1 MGEGTDIEDDVRIEP
16 PVLLGAGCL
25 VERGSQLIGP
35 LIVGDGCVI
44 ESGAV
49 LDGVIHWD
57 GVKAGRGS
65 LLEGSILGRNVIVH
79 HEAVVRDDVVLG
91 DRSRGPGGRRGAVGS
106 AVRAAL
112 AHHGRRR
119 PARRRTLLIRGA
131 RGGRSRPARRRRRPL
146 LPEALR
152 GLWRRRRLA
161 VRRTAGRRSSRC
173 LRRAA
178 LAAGPRWAGRRR
190 AARAGAASVADASS
204 PSRARRAAFVYE
216 GSARALVTACK
227 FRALRSIA
235 GEMAELAAPAFAAA
249 VEGTQADCVAC
260 VPGHRGRSLERG
272 FNQAELL
279 SRALAAS
286 VGLRHEPLLVRVREG
301 ARQSGMDRAARAANV
316 RGLYA
321 LNTGADR
328 VLDGIERVVIVDDVY
343 TTGETLNH
351 CAGVLAD
358 RGVETRVFTF
368 ARAVRR
374 SRPRLRTP
382 SPSAGMPAEASQP
395 QP

>member
-1 MGEGTDIEDDVRIEP
+1 MDAHG
-16 PVLLGAGCL
+16 LLDAVVDLFFPKRCAGCGAAGGWLCPDCRADL
-25 VERGSQLIGP
+25 VALPAARCP
-35 LIVGDGCVI
+35 RC
-44 ESGAV
+44 GAP
-49 LDGVIHWD
+49 
-57 GVKAGRGS
+57 
-65 LLEGSILGRNVIVH
+65 LGRQAQGNVVGCR
-79 HEAVVRDDVVLG
+79 EC
-91 DRSRGPGGRRGAVGS
+91 RGRELAFTS
-106 AVRAAL
+106 A
-112 AHHGRRR
+112 
-119 PARRRTLLIRGA
+119 
-131 RGGRSRPARRRRRPL
+131 
-146 LPEALR
+146 
-152 GLWRRRRLA
+152 
-161 VRRTAGRRSSRC
+161 C
-173 LRRAA
+173 
-178 LAAGPRWAGRRR
+178 
-190 AARAGAASVADASS
+190 
-204 PSRARRAAFVYE
+204 AAFVYE

-279 SRALAAS
+279 ARALAAS